1 MFWRKWQ
8 TIFIAENGMIW
19 FEVGRY
25 QFFSR
30 KEKYVLSKNFKS
42 LFECKEWK
50 KYFFINYSLLQ
61 PTRGTLLKN
70 ALVYL
75 QTRLLDISLT
85 SCNFSTG
92 ILWSDF
98 VKNTWWLKMSPS
110 EFVKVASRF
119 QKIEVFR
126 IIGIIQ
132 NEISSN
138 NSVTVVNHS

>member
-1 MFWRKWQ
+1 M
-8 TIFIAENGMIW
+8 FIAENGMILW

-30 KEKYVLSKNFKS
+30 KEKYVLSKNFKN

-50 KYFFINYSLLQ
+50 KNFFINYSLLQ
-61 PTRGTLLKN
+61 PTRSTLLKN

-110 EFVKVASRF
+110 DFVKVASRF